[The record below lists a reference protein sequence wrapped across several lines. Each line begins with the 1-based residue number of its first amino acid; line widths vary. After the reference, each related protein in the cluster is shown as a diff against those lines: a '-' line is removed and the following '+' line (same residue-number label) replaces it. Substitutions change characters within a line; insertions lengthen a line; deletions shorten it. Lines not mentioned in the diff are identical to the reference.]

1 MLDRDQLVFDAV
13 LNQHGHREL
22 RDATL
27 VRVRIRDECRP
38 ARQRMLTLVPLGQID
53 IVKAA
58 LAHREK
64 LFEATLARAQAE
76 GIDLAFEGDEG
87 DGDGAE
93 YSEEE

>member
-1 MLDRDQLVFDAV
+1 
-13 LNQHGHREL
+13 
-22 RDATL
+22 
-27 VRVRIRDECRP
+27 
-38 ARQRMLTLVPLGQID
+38 MLTLVPLGQID

-58 LAHREK
+58 LADREK